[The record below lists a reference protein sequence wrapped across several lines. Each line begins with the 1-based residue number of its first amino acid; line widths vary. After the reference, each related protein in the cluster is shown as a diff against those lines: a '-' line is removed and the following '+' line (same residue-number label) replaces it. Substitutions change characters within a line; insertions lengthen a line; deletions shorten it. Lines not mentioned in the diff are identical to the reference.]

1 MLVLAALALPPLFYI
16 LCKAA
21 SLVVSHIQAIAERS
35 KIPLTLLGAFLGLL
49 TSLPEF
55 IIGMNAIA
63 NDIPDLSLG
72 NLMGGLPVLFG
83 GVMGFTI
90 ALNGK
95 IRTNGKTKELLP
107 YMAYLLLPLL
117 AGLDGHI
124 GWFDAIVLIGLYVL
138 LLLRLKP
145 EFKNPEHPIK
155 TSHASLWKTSSLTLV
170 GVLVVA
176 VSANLI
182 VRLTLFLLAHSTL
195 DVFGIGT
202 VVFALGT
209 NLPEVSVAFAAWQR
223 GSVALTWSNIVGS
236 AMANILFI
244 GLFALIKPFPVAF
257 GMTHV
262 FFAVWLVGLF
272 GLFAL
277 FYHSERVLRRNE
289 GVAILA
295 IFVTG
300 LIIQTLLILR

>member
-1 MLVLAALALPPLFYI
+1 MLVLAALALLPLFYV

-21 SLVVSHIQAIAERS
+21 GLVVFHIQALAERS
-35 KIPLTLLGAFLGLL
+35 KIPLTLLGAVLGLL

-55 IIGMNAIA
+55 IIGVNALV
-63 NDIPDLSLG
+63 NDVPDLSLG

-95 IRTNGKTKELLP
+95 IRTNGRSQELFP

-117 AGLDGHI
+117 AGLDGQI
-124 GWFDAIVLIGLYVL
+124 GWFDAIIFLALYVFL
-138 LLLRLKP
+138 LFRLKP
-145 EFKNPEHPIK
+145 EFRSAKRKVP
-155 TSHASLWKTSSLTLV
+155 ASADTLWKASMLTLI
-170 GVLVVA
+170 GILVVA
-176 VSANLI
+176 ISANLI
-182 VRLTLFLLAHSTL
+182 VRLTLFLLAQSSL

-209 NLPEVSVAFAAWQR
+209 NLPEMTMAFVAWRR
-223 GSVALTWSNIVGS
+223 GNVDLTWSHIVGS

-244 GLFALIKPFPVAF
+244 GLFALIRPFQVTFGLTQLAF
-257 GMTHV
+257 
-262 FFAVWLVGLF
+262 AAWLI

-277 FYHSERVLRRNE
+277 FALFYRSERMLRRNE

-295 IFVTG
+295 IFLTG
-300 LIIQTLLILR
+300 LIVQSILLLR